1 MIKKEWSW
9 MLNLPK
15 KDNKIGLKSYMCNM
29 DDKDDDY
36 QDHLE
41 DGVDDFISTNKPTP
55 YNDDDYDY

>member
-1 MIKKEWSW
+1 MIKKEWSS

-15 KDNKIGLKSYMCNM
+15 KDNKVGLKSYMCNI

-55 YNDDDYDY
+55 YNDDDYDN